1 MPFSTQRDRGG
12 KKQDMTKTALITG
25 ITGQDGY
32 YLSHLLLNRGYRV
45 VGLVPPHRQPN
56 LAKLGTLAH
65 QVEIYTVDLRDSP
78 ALLTAVEQLRPQEIY
93 NLAAPSF
100 VPDSWNDPLGTLDL
114 ITGTATRLLEA
125 VRQVGLSTRFYQASS
140 SEMFGDVDRSP
151 QDEETPFRPKNPY
164 AAAKLHAHWTMVHH
178 RQRYGLFACSGIL
191 YNHESPLRPP
201 QFVPRKISLA
211 AASIKLG
218 LTDTLEMGN
227 LDAKRDWGFAGD
239 HVEAMWRM
247 LQVDEPEEYV
257 IGTGKLHSVRELVNT
272 AFECVNLDWTRHVVI
287 NTELLRPDE
296 HFQLVANPT
305 KAKKKLGWE
314 PQVSFEELVQKM
326 VQTDLERLQSG
337 AIAPAASSPPV

>member
-1 MPFSTQRDRGG
+1 
-12 KKQDMTKTALITG
+12 MTKTALITG

-56 LAKLGTLAH
+56 LTKLGTLAN
-65 QVEIYTVDLRDSP
+65 QVEIFTVDLRDNA

-100 VPDSWNDPLGTLDL
+100 VPDSWKDPLGTLDL

-140 SEMFGDVDRSP
+140 SEMFGDVFISP
-151 QDEETPFRPKNPY
+151 QDEETSFRPKNPY
-164 AAAKLHAHWTMVHH
+164 AAAKMHAHWTMVHH
-178 RQRYGLFACSGIL
+178 RQHYGLFACSGIL

-201 QFVPRKISLA
+201 QFVTRKVSLA

-239 HVEAMWRM
+239 YVEAMWLM

-257 IGTGKLHSVRELVNT
+257 IGTGKLHSVRDLVAT
-272 AFECVNLDWTRHVVI
+272 AFESVGLDWTHHVVH
-287 NTELLRPDE
+287 NTSLLRKDE
-296 HFQLVANPT
+296 HFHLVANPS
-305 KAKKKLGWE
+305 KAKRNLGWE
-314 PQVSFEELVQKM
+314 PQVSFEEILEKM
-326 VQTDLERLQSG
+326 VKADLERLQSG
-337 AIAPAASSPPV
+337 AFAPLPRV

>member
-1 MPFSTQRDRGG
+1 MI
-12 KKQDMTKTALITG
+12 KTALITG

-56 LAKLGTLAH
+56 LAKLGTLAN
-65 QVEIYTVDLRDSP
+65 QVEIFTVDLRDNT

-125 VRQVGLSTRFYQASS
+125 VRKVGLSTRFYQASS
-140 SEMFGDVDRSP
+140 SEMFGDVFISP

-164 AAAKLHAHWTMVHH
+164 AAAKMHAHWTMVHH

-201 QFVPRKISLA
+201 QFVTRKVSLA

-239 HVEAMWRM
+239 YVEAMWRM
-247 LQVDEPEEYV
+247 LQIDEPEEYV
-257 IGTGKLHSVRELVNT
+257 IGTGKLHSVRDLVAA
-272 AFECVNLDWTRHVVI
+272 AFGSVGLDWTHHVVL
-287 NTELLRPDE
+287 NSSLLRQDE
-296 HFQLVANPT
+296 HFQLVANPS
-305 KAKKKLGWE
+305 KAKINLGWE
-314 PQVSFEELVQKM
+314 PQVSFEELLEKM
-326 VQTDLERLQSG
+326 VKTDLERLQSG
-337 AIAPAASSPPV
+337 ALDEVLAAGIAPLPRV

>member
-1 MPFSTQRDRGG
+1 MI
-12 KKQDMTKTALITG
+12 KTALITG

-56 LAKLGTLAH
+56 LTKLETLAN
-65 QVEIYTVDLRDSP
+65 QVEIFTVDLRDNA

-100 VPDSWNDPLGTLDL
+100 VPDSWNDPLRTLDL

-140 SEMFGDVDRSP
+140 SEMFGDVFISP

-164 AAAKLHAHWTMVHH
+164 AAAKMHAHWTMVHH

-201 QFVPRKISLA
+201 QFVTRKVSLA

-218 LTDTLEMGN
+218 LTDTLEIGN

-239 HVEAMWRM
+239 YVEAMWLM
-247 LQVDEPEEYV
+247 LQADEPEEYV
-257 IGTGKLHSVRELVNT
+257 IGTGKLHSVRELVAA
-272 AFECVNLDWTRHVVI
+272 AFESVGLDWTNYVVL
-287 NTELLRPDE
+287 NTSLLRQDE
-296 HFQLVANPT
+296 HFQLVANPS
-305 KAKKKLGWE
+305 KAKINLGWE
-314 PQVSFEELVQKM
+314 PQVSFEELLEKM
-326 VQTDLERLQSG
+326 VKTDLERLQSG
-337 AIAPAASSPPV
+337 ALDEVLAAGIAPLPRV

>member
-1 MPFSTQRDRGG
+1 
-12 KKQDMTKTALITG
+12 MTKTALITG

-32 YLSHLLLNRGYRV
+32 YLSHLLLNQNYQV
-45 VGLVPPHRQPN
+45 VGLVSPHRQSN
-56 LAKLGTLAH
+56 LSKLRDLADK
-65 QVEIYTVDLRDSP
+65 VKIYTVDSRDSA
-78 ALLTAVEQLRPQEIY
+78 ALLTAVEQLQPDEIY

-100 VPDSWNDPLGTLDL
+100 VPDSWDDPLGTLDL
-114 ITGTATRLLEA
+114 ITGTATRLLDA
-125 VRQVGLSTRFYQASS
+125 VRKVGLSTRFYQASS
-140 SEMFGDVDRSP
+140 SEMFGDVDVSP

-201 QFVPRKISLA
+201 QFVTRKVSLA

-218 LTDTLEMGN
+218 LAETLEMGN

-257 IGTGKLHSVRELVNT
+257 IGTGKLHSVRELIAT
-272 AFECVNLDWTRHVVI
+272 AFDCVGLDWQKYVI
-287 NTELLRPDE
+287 TNTNLLRTDE
-296 HFQLVANPT
+296 HFQLVANPS
-305 KAKKKLGWE
+305 KAKNNLGWE
-314 PQVSFEELVQKM
+314 PKVSFEQLLEKM
-326 VQTDLERLQSG
+326 VNTDLDGLQSG
-337 AIAPAASSPPV
+337 RISPK